1 MCLNIVLCKNY
12 DIMETGLG
20 EILTPILTFIVGG
33 GLTAIFTLKFQ
44 RKKAAVEV
52 KTDEIKALRDAVDMV
67 YKPLID
73 TQKDRIQELEAEVK
87 SLREQLKQERKDR
100 QDEISRMNGQ
110 ILQITSA
117 LGMKVVDEVN
127 KNARKRLG
135 KNIDV
140 EPE

>member
-1 MCLNIVLCKNY
+1 
-12 DIMETGLG
+12 METGLG

-33 GLTAIFTLKFQ
+33 GLTAIITAKFQ

-127 KNARKRLG
+127 KNARKRIG
-135 KNIDV
+135 KTIDV
-140 EPE
+140 DPE

>member
-1 MCLNIVLCKNY
+1 
-12 DIMETGLG
+12 METGLG

-33 GLTAIFTLKFQ
+33 GLTALFTLKFQ

-100 QDEISRMNGQ
+100 QDEISIMNKQ
-110 ILQITSA
+110 ILAITSA

-127 KNARKRLG
+127 RNVRKRLG
-135 KNIDV
+135 KTVEV

>member
-1 MCLNIVLCKNY
+1 MNF
-12 DIMETGLG
+12 G
-20 EILTPILTFIVGG
+20 EILGYIVTFVAGG
-33 GLTAIFTLKFQ
+33 GLMTLITAKFQ

-127 KNARKRLG
+127 KNARKCLG

>member
-1 MCLNIVLCKNY
+1 
-12 DIMETGLG
+12 METGLG

-44 RKKAAVEV
+44 RRKAAVEV

-127 KNARKRLG
+127 KNARKRIG

-140 EPE
+140 DPE

>member
-1 MCLNIVLCKNY
+1 
-12 DIMETGLG
+12 METGLG

-127 KNARKRLG
+127 KNARKRIG
-135 KNIDV
+135 KTIDV
-140 EPE
+140 DPE

>member
-1 MCLNIVLCKNY
+1 
-12 DIMETGLG
+12 METGLG

-33 GLTAIFTLKFQ
+33 GLTAIFTAKFQ

-52 KTDEIKALRDAVDMV
+52 KSDEIKALRDAVDMV

-127 KNARKRLG
+127 KNAHKRLC

-140 EPE
+140 DPE

>member
-1 MCLNIVLCKNY
+1 
-12 DIMETGLG
+12 METGLG
-20 EILTPILTFIVGG
+20 EILTPILKFIVGG

-44 RKKAAVEV
+44 RRKAAVEV

-127 KNARKRLG
+127 KNARKRIE
-135 KNIDV
+135 KTIDV
-140 EPE
+140 DPE

>member
-1 MCLNIVLCKNY
+1 
-12 DIMETGLG
+12 METGLG

-44 RKKAAVEV
+44 RRKAAVEV

-127 KNARKRLG
+127 KNARKRIE
-135 KNIDV
+135 KTIDV
-140 EPE
+140 DPE

>member
-1 MCLNIVLCKNY
+1 MS
-12 DIMETGLG
+12 

-67 YKPLID
+67 YKPLLD

-100 QDEISRMNGQ
+100 QEEISMMNTQ

-117 LGMKVVDEVN
+117 LGMKAVEEIN

-135 KNIDV
+135 KSIEV

>member
-1 MCLNIVLCKNY
+1 
-12 DIMETGLG
+12 METGLG

-33 GLTAIFTLKFQ
+33 GLTALFTLKFQ

-100 QDEISRMNGQ
+100 QDEISTMNKQ
-110 ILQITSA
+110 ILAITSA
-117 LGMKVVDEVN
+117 LGMKVVDDVN
-127 KNARKRLG
+127 RNVRKRLG
-135 KNIDV
+135 KTVEV

>member
-1 MCLNIVLCKNY
+1 
-12 DIMETGLG
+12 METGLG

-100 QDEISRMNGQ
+100 QDEISAMNKQ
-110 ILQITSA
+110 ILAITSA

-127 KNARKRLG
+127 RNVRKRLG
-135 KNIDV
+135 KTVDV
-140 EPE
+140 DPE

>member
-1 MCLNIVLCKNY
+1 
-12 DIMETGLG
+12 METGLG

>member
-1 MCLNIVLCKNY
+1 
-12 DIMETGLG
+12 METGLG

-127 KNARKRLG
+127 KNARKRIE
-135 KNIDV
+135 KTIDV
-140 EPE
+140 DPE